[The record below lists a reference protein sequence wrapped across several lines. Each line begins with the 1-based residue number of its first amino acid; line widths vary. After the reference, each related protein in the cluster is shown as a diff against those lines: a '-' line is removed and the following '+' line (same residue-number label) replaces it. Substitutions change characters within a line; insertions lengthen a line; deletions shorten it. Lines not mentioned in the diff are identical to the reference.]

1 MPSHTVIGNKAPKW
15 NCPIRCTLLLLSLWF
30 YILQG
35 LASAQW
41 KSSESIANCGVNF
54 FIVVF
59 HFLLVK
65 AAMDS
70 PCLWKL
76 RKRLFYCICI
86 CKKFPMNFHLRHL
99 ICNLKTRRRC
109 KTLKG
114 SLRMEGQAKF
124 AANLHASLFN
134 KDLSNETTFSLI
146 SHWTVPLNLSA
157 WELKL
162 TSSFS
167 QKLMSPAALL

>member
-1 MPSHTVIGNKAPKW
+1 
-15 NCPIRCTLLLLSLWF
+15 
-30 YILQG
+30 
-35 LASAQW
+35 
-41 KSSESIANCGVNF
+41 
-54 FIVVF
+54 
-59 HFLLVK
+59 
-65 AAMDS
+65 
-70 PCLWKL
+70 
-76 RKRLFYCICI
+76 
-86 CKKFPMNFHLRHL
+86 
-99 ICNLKTRRRC
+99 
-109 KTLKG
+109 
-114 SLRMEGQAKF
+114 MEGQAKF